1 MLVVEVVSV
10 EVVMDELDSPW
21 YPGGVAVE
29 VMLVVVVD
37 APP

>member
-1 MLVVEVVSV
+1 MMVVEVVSV

-29 VMLVVVVD
+29 VMLVVVD